1 MTSTSHDILTLRWK
15 DIPLLESHG
24 VMRNFSISCA
34 GILANKTLHERN
46 EIVLYDDSVAPNEYS
61 FEMID
66 LFPHTEYN
74 CSIMGCT
81 RPGCGDPTP
90 QQLLITQDY
99 CKYCLY
105 YLPILFYCLFVCL
118 FVYLFVC
125 FLFCLFVC
133 LFVNLLI
140 CLFVCLLICL
150 FVCLFVFFCLFVC
163 LFVCLFQA
171 GRLYLL

>member
-74 CSIMGCT
+74 C
-81 RPGCGDPTP
+81 
-90 QQLLITQDY
+90 
-99 CKYCLY
+99 
-105 YLPILFYCLFVCL
+105 
-118 FVYLFVC
+118 
-125 FLFCLFVC
+125 
-133 LFVNLLI
+133 
-140 CLFVCLLICL
+140 CLLYTSPSPRDKR
-150 FVCLFVFFCLFVC
+150 
-163 LFVCLFQA
+163 QSRMPSSA
-171 GRLYLL
+171 